1 MLILSKCSLCSL
13 KITISQKFE
22 VKWAWGSIIMN
33 KDSGSD
39 RIPVELFKILKDD
52 AAEVVHSICQHTWK
66 TQQWTQ
72 GWKMSV
78 SFQSQRK
85 AVQRMLKLPHNY
97 PIPHASMVI
106 FKILQARLQKYM
118 NWKHPDVQV
127 GFRKGR
133 GARDQIANICWIMD
147 KTKEFQKK
155 TSISAS
161 LTMLKPLTSWNTSD
175 FGKFLKRWE
184 Y

>member
-1 MLILSKCSLCSL
+1 M
-13 KITISQKFE
+13 F
-22 VKWAWGSIIMN
+22 
-33 KDSGSD
+33 
-39 RIPVELFKILKDD
+39 
-52 AAEVVHSICQHTWK
+52 
-66 TQQWTQ
+66 
-72 GWKMSV
+72 
-78 SFQSQRK
+78 
-85 AVQRMLKLPHNY
+85 KLPHNY

-133 GARDQIANICWIMD
+133 GARDQIADICWIMD